1 MRAIEKDPG
10 RRFQTAREFLGDI
23 HALIGPQAAA
33 AHSDTTPVPDAKPLK
48 TFTPSPGGKT
58 TDPTLRQ
65 ALDRALASSRNR
77 SDALENVL
85 KGMIATRRR
94 NYDEARDAYLS
105 AMHELSAINNEVEFA
120 KTALKYATMVLQ
132 KSADGHRDRSE
143 LRDAVNR
150 LNQALR
156 VFHEYNL
163 HEQYAHAEYM
173 INALERTAIGII
185 F

>member
-10 RRFQTAREFLGDI
+10 RRFQTASEFMADIQGLLG
-23 HALIGPQAAA
+23 PVVP
-33 AHSDTTPVPDAKPLK
+33 HSHTTPVPDAKPLK
-48 TFTPSPGGKT
+48 TFSPATGGKT

-94 NYDEARDAYLS
+94 EYDEARDAYLS
-105 AMHELSAINNEVEFA
+105 AMHELSAINNEVEYA

-132 KSADGHRDRSE
+132 KATDGKRDRSE
-143 LRDAVNR
+143 LRDGVNR
-150 LNQALR
+150 LNEALR
-156 VFHEYNL
+156 IFHEYGL
-163 HEQYAHAEYM
+163 HEQYAHTEYM